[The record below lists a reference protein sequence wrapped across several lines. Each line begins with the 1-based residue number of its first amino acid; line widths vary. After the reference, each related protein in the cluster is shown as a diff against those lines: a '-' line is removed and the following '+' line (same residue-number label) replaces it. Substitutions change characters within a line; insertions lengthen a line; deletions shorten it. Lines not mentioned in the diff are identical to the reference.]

1 MRCQGRITTWKDDK
15 GYGFIVQNGGTEQVF
30 VHIKSFRG
38 RQRRPVGN
46 EIVTYEVSTDAKG
59 RRQAVNVAF
68 AVNSLEPAGGHKTGT
83 LTLYLAAAFL
93 AFVVGAT
100 LVGKLPVAVLGLY
113 LGGSLISYLMYA
125 MDKSA
130 ARQGAWRTKED
141 TLHLLGLI
149 GGWPGALLAQ
159 KQLRHKSRKASF
171 QAVFWTTVVINCGTL
186 GWLLTPPGSALIR
199 SLFA

>member
-1 MRCQGRITTWKDDK
+1 MRYQGRITTWKDDK

-30 VHIKSFRG
+30 VHIKSFKE

-46 EIVTYEVSTDAKG
+46 EIVTYEVSTDARG
-59 RRQAVNVAF
+59 RKQAENVAF
-68 AVNSLEPAGGHKTGT
+68 AINSLESAAGPKTGT

-93 AFVVGAT
+93 AFVAGAT

-113 LGGSLISYLMYA
+113 LGGSLVSYLMYA

-130 ARQGAWRTKED
+130 ARQGEWRTKED

-171 QAVFWTTVVINCGTL
+171 QAVFWATVVINCCAL
-186 GWLLTPPGSALIR
+186 GWLLSPSGAALIR
-199 SLFA
+199 SVFA